1 MEVYENTKDIPN
13 RKRFPSLPANDCGVF
28 PVDGGGAPGKER
40 SGVLPHTCGGA
51 SRKPDE
57 GERAVHFKN
66 LHRCVPV
73 THDKETGRSG
83 ETSVTEPVVN
93 EIEPTEG

>member
-1 MEVYENTKDIPN
+1 MKTQKTYPIVRDSPHSRRMTVEF
-13 RKRFPSLPANDCGVF
+13 FPWMVEERR
-28 PVDGGGAPGKER
+28 GKNAAAYYLTR
-40 SGVLPHTCGGA
+40 GGA